1 MSRPKLQFRLMKR
14 GKFYYY
20 KLPNQ
25 KTFHSTG
32 ETTKASAQ
40 EYVIDLLNKGIPI
53 NKNTIRAFCKDFY
66 IYDKCFHVKRLL
78 NEGKSIGRNHCKNR
92 RLTLEKY
99 IFTDMISDKKLADI
113 NRGDI
118 LDFRDRL
125 LNKGVGENTVNKVIG
140 ILKTAFNEAILR
152 EQINRNPTFLIG
164 NIKYQE
170 KEIGIFTVEEIKE
183 IFPKDTL
190 GPWPSLLDYTCF
202 FLTCMTGM
210 RRGEVLALEWRDI
223 DFKKKYLT
231 VNSAWKSR
239 NEKGKPKWGRIRYVA
254 LPSILINKLLELKLE
269 QIEYGSST
277 QLSIDDRLVF
287 CYPNGTRLGE
297 TWWRRHFANAMKKAK
312 INYEERNLT
321 PKSFRHSLNMILKD
335 QGYSNE
341 KIRASLGWLS
351 NKVQEGYTHWKPEH
365 LIDQGLIIE
374 DILRR
379 KNER

>member
-32 ETTKASAQ
+32 ETTKSSAQ

-53 NKNTIRAFCKDFY
+53 NKDTIRTFCKDLY
-66 IYDKCFHVKRLL
+66 IYDKCFHVQRLL

-92 RLTLEKY
+92 RLVLENY
-99 IFTDMISDKKLADI
+99 IFTDMIADKKLADI

-118 LDFRDRL
+118 LNFRDRL
-125 LNKGVGENTVNKVIG
+125 LNKGVGENTINKVIG

-164 NIKYQE
+164 NIQYQA
-170 KEIGIFTVEEIKE
+170 KEVGIFTIEEIKE
-183 IFPKDTL
+183 IFPIETL
-190 GPWPSLLDYTCF
+190 GPWSSLLDYTCF
-202 FLTCMTGM
+202 LLTCLTGM
-210 RRGEVLALEWRDI
+210 RRGEVLALEWGDI
-223 DFKKKYLT
+223 DFKKKYLI
-231 VNSAWKSR
+231 VQRAWKSE

-254 LPSILINKLLELKLE
+254 LPPTLIDKLLELKLE
-269 QIEYGSST
+269 QIESGYST
-277 QLSIDDRLVF
+277 QFSIEDRLVF
-287 CYPNGTRLGE
+287 CYPNGKRLGNK
-297 TWWRRHFANAMKKAK
+297 WWERNFNNAMKNAK